1 MGRVFGGRYYS
12 GVFSLSPPSV
22 RPIVRSF
29 VRLLAR
35 SVLSAIC
42 VAMARCIVTRVAVWM
57 VPGAPTRGRYMG
69 LRCRPHGGQ
78 ANCKEEMGPL
88 IDVDQQTL
96 KKLPRDPSDLRFRSY
111 ELSGDGSGYE
121 QFQADQGGSVDVDH
135 SNYIYT
141 EHQAAPHAEDKSL
154 EDNSIL

>member
-1 MGRVFGGRYYS
+1 
-12 GVFSLSPPSV
+12 
-22 RPIVRSF
+22 
-29 VRLLAR
+29 
-35 SVLSAIC
+35 
-42 VAMARCIVTRVAVWM
+42 MARVARWM
-57 VPGAPTRGRYMG
+57 MLAVFCFLGNYALGAPTRGRYMG

-121 QFQADQGGSVDVDH
+121 QFQADQGARRFTDEPMDVAVNEQESSGMEGSVDVDH